1 MNDFLIR
8 LFMKKGENNDDATV
22 RERYGVL
29 SGVVGIMVNI
39 LLAGI
44 KLVAGLVSASI
55 AVIADA
61 LNNLSDAG
69 SSVITFIS
77 FKLASKPADK
87 EHPFG
92 HERIEYVCSMVV
104 SFLIMLVGAELLFD
118 SVGGFFDKENS
129 SASFGALT
137 FVILGISVAV
147 KLWLFFFYSNIARK
161 IESSVVKASGVDALS
176 DAVSTFVILVSA
188 VVIKLTDL
196 WFIDCIAGSIVSLMI
211 IYAGAKILNE
221 TKNTI
226 LGEAPVEETVDGIKK
241 IISEYPEIL
250 GIHDMLVHNYG
261 PKKLI
266 SSFHAEV
273 SGSEDIYYLHDV
285 IDNVERR
292 INCELGILC
301 TIHMDPI
308 VTDSEQINE
317 LREMTATAVLEI
329 SPELSI
335 HDFRTVVGHTHTN
348 LIFDVVIPFEFNLDE
363 ADVIKNIE
371 GKIKAIN
378 PDYYCVITVDR
389 G

>member
-1 MNDFLIR
+1 MCEKRKSAEICR
-8 LFMKKGENNDDATV
+8 ICV
-22 RERYGVL
+22 ICVL

-39 LLAGI
+39 LLAGL
-44 KLVAGLVSASI
+44 KLVAGLLSASI
-55 AVIADA
+55 AVVADA

-129 SASFGALT
+129 SASFGTLT

-147 KLWLFFFYSNIARK
+147 KLWLFFFYSNIARR
-161 IESSVVKASGVDALS
+161 IDSSVVKASGVDALS
-176 DAVSTFVILVSA
+176 DAVSTFVILASA

-196 WFIDCIAGSIVSLMI
+196 WFIDCIAGGIVSLMI

-226 LGEAPVEETVDGIKK
+226 LGEAPVEETVDGIMK

-317 LREMTATAVLEI
+317 LREMTARAVLEI

-335 HDFRTVVGHTHTN
+335 HDFRTVVGYTHTN
-348 LIFDVVIPFEFNLDE
+348 LIFDVVIPFEFNLGE

-371 GKIKAIN
+371 GKIKEIN